1 MGFIIWVF
9 PKSNDIEY
17 VVAIGGFY
25 ELYGILIYEND
36 DVLVLTFNNLD
47 EKFLPLYNYHKN
59 L

>member
-1 MGFIIWVF
+1 M
-9 PKSNDIEY
+9 
-17 VVAIGGFY
+17 AIGGFY

-36 DVLVLTFNNLD
+36 DDLVLTFNNLD